1 VARKNVGVAA
11 EKIGDK
17 LCADVLPALDPY
29 YCFKDAGCRP
39 IKQYNLIKSN
49 QTPSLRRNSL
59 VEQFANIGK
68 RQRKSVLS
76 ILSPKKRSPCS
87 SVDCVWTLEV
97 AWSQNNMKQKTH

>member
-1 VARKNVGVAA
+1 MARKNVGGAA